1 VEEGEIGKYL
11 ENVNK
16 GFCGVGGS
24 GDRNLGGGKNNF
36 ERKLFFI
43 FVSQLYQKNK

>member
-24 GDRNLGGGKNNF
+24 GDRNLGEGRKIILGENYFLFLFPNF
-36 ERKLFFI
+36 TK
-43 FVSQLYQKNK
+43 K